1 MKAATRR
8 QEEVLDFVKEFLL
21 INKYPPTIREIADH
35 FELSVMGAYNHIKAL
50 SKKGLI
56 RSNSNKSRSIEVI
69 QDSDDESPVISVPI
83 LGRVAAGAPIMAEEN
98 FEGNLLLTPEFLD
111 RGNHFAL
118 RVRGDSMTGAGILD
132 GDMAVIKSQSTAE
145 NGEIVVAMTN
155 DDAVTLK
162 RFFQERTRIKL
173 QAENPA
179 YNPIFTQSV
188 RILGKLVTVIRKY

>member
-35 FELSVMGAYNHIKAL
+35 FDLSVMGAYNHVKAL

-69 QDSDDESPVISVPI
+69 GDNDDDSLVSVPI
-83 LGRVAAGAPIMAEEN
+83 LGRVAAGIPVMAEEN
-98 FEGNLLLTPEFLD
+98 FEGNLLLPQDFLD

-118 RVRGDSMTGAGILD
+118 RVHGDSMIGAGILD
-132 GDMAVIKSQSTAE
+132 GDMAVIKSQATAE
-145 NGEIVVAMTN
+145 NGEIVVAMTG

-179 YNPIFTQSV
+179 YNPIYSQGV

>member
-35 FELSVMGAYNHIKAL
+35 FDLSVMGAYNHVKAL

-69 QDSDDESPVISVPI
+69 GDNDDSLVSVPI
-83 LGRVAAGAPIMAEEN
+83 LGRVAAGIPVMADEN
-98 FEGNLLLTPEFLD
+98 FEGNLLLPQDFLD

-118 RVRGDSMTGAGILD
+118 RVHGDSMIGAGILD
-132 GDMAVIKSQSTAE
+132 GDMAVIKSQATAE
-145 NGEIVVAMTN
+145 NGEIVVAMTS

-162 RFFQERTRIKL
+162 RFFQERTRVKL

-179 YNPIFTQSV
+179 YNPIYSQGV

>member
-35 FELSVMGAYNHIKAL
+35 FDLSVMGAYNHVKAL

-56 RSNSNKSRSIEVI
+56 RSNTNKSRSIEVI
-69 QDSDDESPVISVPI
+69 QDDDESPVISIPI
-83 LGRVAAGAPIMAEEN
+83 LGRVAAGIPVMAEEN
-98 FEGNLLLTPEFLD
+98 FEGNLLVTQDFLD

-118 RVRGDSMTGAGILD
+118 RVHGDSMIGAGILD
-132 GDMAVIKSQSTAE
+132 GDMAVIKSQATAE
-145 NGEIVVAMTN
+145 NGEIVVAMTG

-162 RFFQERTRIKL
+162 RYYQERTRIRL

-179 YNPIFTQSV
+179 YNPIYTQSV

>member
-35 FELSVMGAYNHIKAL
+35 FDLSVMGAYNHVKAL

-69 QDSDDESPVISVPI
+69 CDNDDDSLVSVPI
-83 LGRVAAGAPIMAEEN
+83 LGRVAAGIPVMAEEN
-98 FEGNLLLTPEFLD
+98 FEGNLLLPQDFLD

-118 RVRGDSMTGAGILD
+118 RVHGDSMIGAGILD
-132 GDMAVIKSQSTAE
+132 GDMAVIKSQATAE
-145 NGEIVVAMTN
+145 NGEIVVAMTG

-179 YNPIFTQSV
+179 YNPIYSQGV

>member
-35 FELSVMGAYNHIKAL
+35 FELSVMGAYNHVKAL

-98 FEGNLLLTPEFLD
+98 FEGNLLLTDPPPEMYGQGIGSNYQRQGL
-111 RGNHFAL
+111 RLSKHF
-118 RVRGDSMTGAGILD
+118 
-132 GDMAVIKSQSTAE
+132 
-145 NGEIVVAMTN
+145 
-155 DDAVTLK
+155 
-162 RFFQERTRIKL
+162 KL
-173 QAENPA
+173 P
-179 YNPIFTQSV
+179 
-188 RILGKLVTVIRKY
+188 